1 MPASMQS
8 WVLAGGGVLVGQET
22 LMGQA
27 TQHYMQSRLQHK
39 ATLSRLLCSWH
50 LITDQ
55 GRGASCKKCSACLA

>member
-8 WVLAGGGVLVGQET
+8 WVLAGGGVLVGQAAR
-22 LMGQA
+22 MGLA
-27 TQHYMQSRLQHK
+27 THHSLQSRLQHK